1 MTHSASVAEQLRK
14 QHLGTAEDYERA
26 VTHLDLGA
34 DARSAFDET
43 VLALLGSG
51 WHGYEA
57 AAGFIKQSS
66 LMIPLLGFSVWL
78 ERGQVAVT
86 LSRVNFEP
94 ARVYW
99 DLIAVSLKTPQDL
112 EALRAIEGLGYRIQS
127 RFEFASQLLVQV
139 LSESCRKAEY
149 ADLNTLKAWIAL
161 IDMSSSI
168 DRNAL
173 SRFLKRSSGAFT
185 DLELFEISE
194 IDPQSCLDVLE
205 YEPVLLEK
213 HVGSVIRQ
221 WLRVMRRLSRQ
232 GLGLKPLLEA
242 MVVARPIDLENDAL
256 VQMVLQVESLVPC
269 SHLITAS
276 SRLPLDDLG
285 VCLAWA
291 AHGIDYCK
299 DNEARSRAYFLL
311 ESAEATD
318 RLAELRGLVRFEDK
332 QRVLRL
338 YAHAVSGLIWP
349 MVVDER
355 AEENLA
361 LQSDSASSPNLVIL
375 QKFDGQHIVVPEYVT
390 EFDTGPDNFTFYK
403 LLILHQLGFQSFG
416 TLAGLAELRKF
427 CRASNRPELA
437 QSLFLT
443 LEAARIDWCWSHA
456 LPGTR
461 VSFSEVKRSASRTLR
476 RQNPEGLPPL
486 QQVLLIGLDGRWQSE
501 LDGDRAVFER
511 LESAMSGLRSP
522 GVQVKNTLDAVEQ
535 VISILG
541 SISLEGSWAP
551 NRVAYRVALD
561 LDQALPQGSPI
572 ELDVEVSEVLNE
584 DAEGISLKV
593 NPEGLDIEEL
603 HAGDVDSDQSMM
615 MTELD
620 EAPDS
625 ISETDQDP
633 QSKGGLKAPLPPPME
648 PATARSYYYDEWDY
662 QIQDYRRR
670 WCRLFEIRDSDED
683 ADYYRRSVSDH
694 AALQKQVRRQLSRL
708 KPELLVKVRGVRDG
722 EDLDLERAI
731 DAVIDRRAGFTPSE
745 NIYVERHRQGRDVAA
760 LFLIDM
766 SASTDDRLPDPNAPP
781 PVEPVYHDFDWSDE
795 PLAAP
800 PEGEKIID
808 LEKHAVIQMSQ
819 ALEALGDH
827 YAVCGFSGY
836 GRDQVEYTVCKQF
849 SDPLNEKAKA
859 KIGGMKACRSTR
871 MGPAIR
877 HAAMQLVETEAR
889 IKALIIISDGYPQD
903 HDYGEHRNDRQYGI
917 HDTMKALVE
926 AKQQGVQSFCLTVDP
941 SGHDYLRTMCP
952 DRQYMVIQDVDQ
964 LPQELSKVYRSL
976 TG

>member
-1 MTHSASVAEQLRK
+1 MTDSANVAEQLRK
-14 QHLGTAEDYERA
+14 QHPGTAEDYEKT
-26 VTHLDLGA
+26 VTHLDLGV
-34 DARSAFDET
+34 DARRSFDET

-57 AAGFIKQSS
+57 AAGFIQQSP

-78 ERGQVAVT
+78 ERGQVAISF
-86 LSRVNFEP
+86 SRVNFEP

-99 DLIAVSLKTPQDL
+99 DLIAVNLKTKQDL
-112 EALRAIEGLGYRIQS
+112 EALWAIESLGRRIQS

-139 LSESCRKAEY
+139 LSESRRKFES
-149 ADLNTLKAWIAL
+149 ADLNELKAWIAL
-161 IDMSSSI
+161 IDMSAAI

-173 SRFLKRSSGAFT
+173 SRFLKRSSGVLS
-185 DLELFEISE
+185 DLELFEISD

-205 YEPVLLEK
+205 HEPVLLEK
-213 HVGSVIRQ
+213 HMGSVIRQ
-221 WLRVMRRLSRQ
+221 WFGVMRRLSRQ

-242 MVVARPIDLENDAL
+242 MAVARPLDLENDVL
-256 VQMVLQVESLVPC
+256 VQMVLRVESLIPC
-269 SHLITAS
+269 SYLITAS
-276 SRLPLDDLG
+276 SRLPLNDPG
-285 VCLAWA
+285 VCFAWA

-299 DNEARSRAYFLL
+299 GNDARSRAYFLL

-318 RLAELRGLVRFEDK
+318 RLAEFRGLVRFEDK
-332 QRVLRL
+332 QRVLKL

-349 MVVDER
+349 MVVDEGSN
-355 AEENLA
+355 EGLG
-361 LQSDSASSPNLVIL
+361 LQPESAADSKVVTI
-375 QKFDGQHIVVPEYVT
+375 QKFDGQHLVVPQCIT
-390 EFDTGPDNFTFYK
+390 EFDTFTDNFTFYK

-416 TLAGLAELRKF
+416 TLAELADVRRF
-427 CRASNRPELA
+427 CRIADKPRLA
-437 QSLFLT
+437 QSLFLS
-443 LEAARIDWCWSHA
+443 LEAARIDWRWGHA

-461 VSFSEVKRSASRTLR
+461 VSFAEIKRSARQTLR
-476 RQNPEGLPPL
+476 AQNPDGLSPL
-486 QQVLLIGLDGRWQSE
+486 QRVTLIGLDGRWQSE
-501 LDGDRAVFER
+501 LDGDRAVFAR
-511 LESAMSGLRSP
+511 LETAMTLLRSA
-522 GVQVKNTLDAVEQ
+522 GAEVKDTLAVVER
-535 VISILG
+535 VTTIFRSM
-541 SISLEGSWAP
+541 SLDDHWTSKA
-551 NRVAYRVALD
+551 VAYRVALD
-561 LDQALPQGSPI
+561 LDHAAPQWPPL
-572 ELDVEVSEVLNE
+572 ELDVEVGEVLNE

-593 NPEGLDIEEL
+593 NPEGLDLEEL
-603 HAGDVDSDQSMM
+603 YAGDVDSDQSMM

-620 EAPDS
+620 DAPES
-625 ISETDQDP
+625 ISEADEDP
-633 QSKGGLKAPLPPPME
+633 QSKGEPKAPLPPPME
-648 PATARSYYYDEWDY
+648 PVTARSYYYDEWDY

-683 ADYYRRSVSDH
+683 ADYYRRSVADH

-731 DAVIDRRAGFTPSE
+731 DAVIDRRAGYTPSE

-766 SASTDDRLPDPNAPP
+766 SASTDDRLPDPDAPP
-781 PVEPVYHDFDWSDE
+781 PVETVYHDFDWSDE

-827 YAVCGFSGY
+827 FAVCGFSGY

-849 SDPLNEKAKA
+849 SDPLSEKAKA